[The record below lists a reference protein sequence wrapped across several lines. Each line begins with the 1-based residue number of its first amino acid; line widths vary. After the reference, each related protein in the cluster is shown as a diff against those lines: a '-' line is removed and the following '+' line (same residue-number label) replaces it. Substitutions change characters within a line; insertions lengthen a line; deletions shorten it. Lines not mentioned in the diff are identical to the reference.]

1 MEKEM
6 QERLQALD
14 EIRRKALL
22 GGGPER
28 IDRHHKRGKL
38 TARERIG
45 RLLDPD
51 SFTEVGMLIGYQK
64 GLPGE
69 GIVTGHGTID
79 GRVVSIFASDA
90 TVAGGSTGMDHGF
103 KMYKAVER
111 ALDMKVPLISLYE
124 SPGGRAYR
132 LDQPDEVFYEK
143 SVDSVFFPHVQ
154 ASGLVPQIAAMLG
167 PNAGGSVYWA
177 ALQDF
182 IIMVESISQMF
193 ITGPRV
199 TKSVTWEDA
208 TMDELGGARIHTRI
222 SGVAD
227 WRVATEDD
235 CFRSIKRLLSFLPQN
250 ADEKPPRLNTGDDP
264 ERLCPEIEE
273 LVPVDI
279 SLPYD
284 MRGVIKSIVDNGDF
298 LEVKPE
304 FAQEVVVGLGRL
316 NGQTVGMIANQ
327 PMVLA
332 GSMTVNSSSKQ
343 ARFMRFCDCFNIPI
357 ILLADTPGYVPGTA
371 SERAGIIRCGAKVL
385 YAQCEATVPKIAI
398 IVRKAYG
405 GGQNGMGVAPGMG
418 TDFVFAWPT
427 ADVGVMGDKQT
438 VELLYGDEIAKS
450 PNPEQMRQELIEAYR
465 KRYGNPFEAAS
476 LGRLGIE
483 DVFAPR
489 ETRRRLIRALQLLQN
504 KRQARYTKRHGN
516 IPL

>member
-1 MEKEM
+1 MQKDM
-6 QERLQALD
+6 QERLQELED
-14 EIRRKALL
+14 IRQKARQ
-22 GGGPER
+22 GGGQKR
-28 IDRHHKRGKL
+28 IDRQHAKGKF
-38 TARERIG
+38 TARERLD
-45 RLLDPD
+45 RLVDPGTF
-51 SFTEVGMLIGYQK
+51 SEVGMLIGYQK
-64 GLPGE
+64 NLPGE
-69 GIVTGHGTID
+69 GIVTGHGSID
-79 GRVVSIFASDA
+79 GREVSIFASDA
-90 TVAGGSTGMDHGF
+90 TVSGGSTGMDHGF

-111 ALDMKVPLISLYE
+111 ALDNKVPLISLYE
-124 SPGGRAYR
+124 SPGARAYR
-132 LDQPDEVFYEK
+132 LDQPDEVYYER

-167 PNAGGSVYWA
+167 PNAGASVYWA

-182 IIMVESISQMF
+182 IIMVEGTSQMF

-199 TKSVTWEDA
+199 TKSVIWEDV
-208 TMDELGGARIHTRI
+208 TMEELGGARLHTCT

-227 WRVATEDD
+227 WRVPNEDE
-235 CFRSIKRLLSFLPQN
+235 CFKLIKRLLSFIPQN
-250 ADEKPPRLNTGDDP
+250 SDEKPPRVNTGDDP
-264 ERLCPEIEE
+264 NRLCTRIEE
-273 LVPVDI
+273 IVPLAM
-279 SLPYD
+279 SKPYD
-284 MRGVIKSIVDNGDF
+284 MRAVMKDIVDNGDL

-304 FAQEVVVGLGRL
+304 YAQEVIVAFGRL
-316 NGQTVGMIANQ
+316 GGQTVGMVGNQ
-327 PMVLA
+327 PRVLA
-332 GSMTVNSSSKQ
+332 GGMTVKSSAKQ

-357 ILLADTPGYVPGTA
+357 ILLADTPGYIPGTA
-371 SERAGIIRCGAKVL
+371 SEKAGIIRSGAKVL

-398 IVRKAYG
+398 ICRKAYG

-418 TDFVFAWPT
+418 TDFVFCWPT

-438 VELLYGDEIAKS
+438 VELLYSDEINKS
-450 PNPEQMRQELIEAYR
+450 ANPDKTRQDLIETYR

-489 ETRRRLIRALQLLQN
+489 ETRRRLIQSLRLLQN